1 MTARTLFAGAN
12 AAFGRRLELDWT
24 SVRTRAL
31 VMSSNRGAE
40 APLPRP
46 AAPGGAVG
54 GGTAISLSSQWRPT
68 MTKTRKNV
76 RTSSSKA
83 RQSRNTSKPKA
94 TVGSN
99 SQGTAPEGEPKAPTK
114 QQQLA
119 ALVVRDEGATLDQMI
134 AATGWLP
141 HTTRA
146 ALTGLKKKGYI
157 VSSDKVDGVRTY
169 RAVAP
174 E

>member
-1 MTARTLFAGAN
+1 MTKSSKN
-12 AAFGRRLELDWT
+12 GRR
-24 SVRTRAL
+24 A
-31 VMSSNRGAE
+31 
-40 APLPRP
+40 
-46 AAPGGAVG
+46 
-54 GGTAISLSSQWRPT
+54 
-68 MTKTRKNV
+68 
-76 RTSSSKA
+76 SSSDRKPSKA
-83 RQSRNTSKPKA
+83 G
-94 TVGSN
+94 GS
-99 SQGTAPEGEPKAPTK
+99 KAPSAGSDSQATAHAGVLKGSSK

-146 ALTGLKKKGYI
+146 ALTGLKKKGYVI
-157 VSSDKVDGVRTY
+157 SSDKIDGVRTY